1 VKAFELLG
9 QATAPDGGVIK
20 LIRRGGDY
28 LIMAGDAVLMS
39 SRLHGS
45 EEALAGLGCQRASTL
60 QRPCVLVGGLGMG
73 FTVRAAL
80 DRLPADATVV
90 VSELV
95 PAVVEWNRGP
105 LGALAGN
112 PLSDSRVRIDQRDVA
127 ETIALGVGEFD
138 AILLDVDNGPEDLT
152 TEGNAAIYTSAG
164 IAAVRE
170 ALKTR
175 GILTIWAAKNDTK
188 FQRQLRNAGFKVH
201 VQIARDRA
209 NRGGR
214 HTVFVAYKIFERS

>member
-1 VKAFELLG
+1 VKPFELLG
-9 QATAPDGGVIK
+9 QATAPDGRVIK
-20 LIRRGGDY
+20 LIQRGADY

-45 EEALAGLGCQRASTL
+45 EEALAGLGCQRANAL
-60 QRPCVLVGGLGMG
+60 PRPCVLVGGLGMG

-80 DRLPADATVV
+80 DVLPADASVV
-90 VSELV
+90 VAELL

-105 LGALAGN
+105 LAALAGN
-112 PLSDSRVRIDQRDVA
+112 PLSDPRVRIDQRDVA
-127 ETIALGVGEFD
+127 ETITSGAGEFD

-152 TEGNAAIYTSAG
+152 TEGNAAIYTAAG
-164 IAAVRE
+164 ITALHA

-175 GILTIWAAKNDTK
+175 GVLTIWAAKNDTK
-188 FQRQLRNAGFKVH
+188 FQRQLRNAGFQVH

-214 HTVFVAYKIFERS
+214 HTVFVAYKSEH